1 MPGIPLKSWMSRWST
16 SPHSVSL
23 PQLLAP
29 NDISLLYSLTL
40 SKRKLNKVS
49 GSLDNYPS
57 FPYVLVPMTHTHT
70 HTHTHSLTHTHTHT
84 LSHTHTHTHT
94 LTHSLTHTH
103 THTHTLT

>member
-57 FPYVLVPMTHTHT
+57 SPYVLVPMTQRYTSKISVRVRYTSTEIDPHTHTHTLPHSLTHIHTHT
-70 HTHTHSLTHTHTHT
+70 HTHTP
-84 LSHTHTHTHT
+84 
-94 LTHSLTHTH
+94 
-103 THTHTLT
+103 